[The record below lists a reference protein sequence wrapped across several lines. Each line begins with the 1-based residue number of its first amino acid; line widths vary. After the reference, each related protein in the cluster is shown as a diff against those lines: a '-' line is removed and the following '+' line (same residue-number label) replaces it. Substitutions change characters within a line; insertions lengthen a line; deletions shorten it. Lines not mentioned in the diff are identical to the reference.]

1 MRLQCWTQISGRW
14 LFSKKQFSEARAS
27 FTNIGGACAETVVG
41 VALRV
46 QHWTCMCPQV
56 FTETANT
63 NQFQVNIDRGGSG
76 FGCILLR
83 LDFVTLS
90 WARHQFLFS
99 ASLAELHFASPIWK
113 RHRHVIILG
122 PRRHNL
128 QSQSA
133 KFEETLPKKGQAW
146 PWNVKIC
153 VWLKRNAYF

>member
-14 LFSKKQFSEARAS
+14 LLFKKQYSEVRAS
-27 FTNIGGACAETVVG
+27 LTNIGGACAETVAG
-41 VALRV
+41 VALCV
-46 QHWTCMCPQV
+46 QHWRGMCPQV

-63 NQFQVNIDRGGSG
+63 NQFQVNIDRGGSVLCVC
-76 FGCILLR
+76 FY
-83 LDFVTLS
+83 DWTLWRS
-90 WARHQFLFS
+90 ADRDISFFFS

-113 RHRHVIILG
+113 KHRHVTILG

-128 QSQSA
+128 RSQSA

-146 PWNVKIC
+146 PWNMEIW